1 MHLFKSERSL
11 PGKLA
16 CLFVPRAAGNSQ
28 DKTDSR
34 GARGEANDYNKG
46 QGCKL
51 LRLLAE
57 DY

>member
-11 PGKLA
+11 PGKL
-16 CLFVPRAAGNSQ
+16 AGNSQ